1 MEKIK
6 EKTLK
11 EIAKEIFD
19 GFKEVS
25 KKLKTTEIVF
35 LDGSRG
41 VNLPK
46 TFIEIFPELQ
56 EFYPELKDPYND
68 HYWDAWEELIE
79 DLNNVLEKYNI
90 YFYQDEDLFLCR
102 Y

>member
-1 MEKIK
+1 MEKAK

-19 GFKEVS
+19 GFKKIDE
-25 KKLKTTEIVF
+25 KEIVF

-56 EFYPELKDPYND
+56 TFYPELKDPYD
-68 HYWDAWEELIE
+68 EHYWDAWDELIE
-79 DLNNVLEKYNI
+79 DLNNILEEYNI
-90 YFYQDEDLFLCR
+90 YFYEDEDLLLCK